1 MTARTAAGPR
11 RLLALAALA
20 LAVPTLAA
28 CSASVS
34 VGTDSTSPSPTSSG
48 DTIDEVRAATAISE
62 QISSQVGSGVEVA
75 ITCPPGQPLKT
86 GGTFDC
92 TGTVD
97 GQPITV
103 AVTQKDADG
112 NITYESKES
121 LVELA
126 KAEKVI
132 ADDTTE
138 KLETKVTATCP
149 GPNGATWFV
158 GGPGSTFTC
167 TITEGADTA
176 TVLVTVKDNEG
187 SITWKVQS

>member
-1 MTARTAAGPR
+1 MTGRAALRPR
-11 RLLALAALA
+11 RLLAVAALA
-20 LAVPTLAA
+20 LAVPALAA

-34 VGTDSTSPSPTSSG
+34 VGTGSESPSPTSSG
-48 DTIDEVRAATAISE
+48 DTIDEARAAAAISE
-62 QISSQVGSGVEVA
+62 QISSQVGGDVDVTIS
-75 ITCPPGQPLKT
+75 CPPGQQLKT

-103 AVTQKDADG
+103 VVTQKDADG

-126 KAEKVI
+126 KAEKAI
-132 ADDTTE
+132 ADDTT
-138 KLETKVTATCP
+138 TKVGATVTATCP

-158 GGPGSTFTC
+158 GGPGTTFTC